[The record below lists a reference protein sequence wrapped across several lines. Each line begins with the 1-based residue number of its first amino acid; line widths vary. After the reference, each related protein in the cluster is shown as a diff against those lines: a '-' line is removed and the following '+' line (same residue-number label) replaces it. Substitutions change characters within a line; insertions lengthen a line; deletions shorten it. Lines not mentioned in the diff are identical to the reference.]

1 MKKTLAFLL
10 VFVMVLSMLAACNTD
25 KPTPTNPPASQG
37 GTQPPETQPK
47 PTEPEE
53 PVVLTCL
60 INAFEG
66 IDYDNNYMTT
76 YLEEKFN
83 VDLQFQVISTADDAA
98 TQLNLILSG
107 DEYPDLFLTGRYK
120 TAQVMA
126 GVEAGA
132 FLPLD
137 EYIVEGTEYYKM
149 LEANPGYRA
158 NVTSTDGHIY
168 TFMYTDAS
176 VHTTSEYKMWY
187 FVEWMEKL
195 GWETPPST
203 PEEFKQYL
211 IDIRDNDV
219 NGNGDPTDEIPL
231 MGYYNGRKTDP
242 ICFLM
247 NPFELYTDNFHYIT
261 DDGEIYFSAIT
272 DGWRKGLAYIADLY
286 AEGLIA
292 EETYI
297 QDQATFKA
305 LLNKVGTE
313 ALVGCYP
320 NWFGENEIDKN
331 VRAWTDIEAL
341 APLKGDYQQ
350 AAWGQKIQLNCAI
363 STQCEHPEKAFELLD
378 WLQGPE
384 GDMMQKY
391 GWEGMTYEW
400 IDAENYLGENRS
412 VQTLWKSNNL
422 DVNQYIWSIGRLP
435 VQDSTESRYGV
446 MKTTETGNTWRL
458 VRAHEYY
465 EDYYVPH
472 NTPYTVWAEED
483 VMAEYSELSALIDE
497 YIKVSDT
504 EFIMGIKD
512 INDDAQ
518 WQAYLDQL
526 DQMGLDRYIEVL
538 YAYYGLK

>member
-1 MKKTLAFLL
+1 MKKTLAILL
-10 VFVMVLSMLAACNTD
+10 AFVMVLSMLCACDTE
-25 KPTPTNPPASQG
+25 KPVETKPKETQG
-37 GTQPPETQPK
+37 SNKPVETQPK
-47 PTEPEE
+47 ETEPEE

-60 INAFEG
+60 VNAFEG

-83 VDLQFQVISTADDAA
+83 VDLQFQVISTADDPA

-107 DEYPDLFLTGRYK
+107 DEYPDLFLSGSYN

-126 GVEAGA
+126 AVEAGA

-149 LEANPGYRA
+149 LEANPVYRA
-158 NVTSTDGHIY
+158 NATATDGHIY

-219 NGNGDPTDEIPL
+219 NGNGDPNDEIPL

-313 ALVGCYP
+313 AIVGCYP
-320 NWFGENEIDKN
+320 HWFAESEIDKN
-331 VRAWTDIEAL
+331 VRQWTDIEAL

-350 AAWGQKIQLNCAI
+350 SAWGQKIQLKCAI

-400 IDAENYLGENRS
+400 IDAENYLGENRAI
-412 VQTLWKSNNL
+412 QTLWKSNNL
-422 DVNQYIWSIGRLP
+422 DVNQYIWSIGSLP
-435 VQDSTESRYGV
+435 VQDSTESRYSV
-446 MKTTETGNTWRL
+446 VKTTESGNTWRL

-483 VMAEYSELSALIDE
+483 VMVEYSELSALINE
-497 YIKVSDT
+497 FIKVSDT

-512 INDDAQ
+512 IHDDAQ

-526 DQMGLDRYIEVL
+526 DQLGLDRYIEVL
-538 YAYYGLK
+538 YAYYSLK

>member
-1 MKKTLAFLL
+1 MKKTLALL
-10 VFVMVLSMLAACNTD
+10 LAFVMVLSMLCACDTD
-25 KPTPTNPPASQG
+25 KPVETKPQ
-37 GTQPPETQPK
+37 ETQGNQSVETK
-47 PTEPEE
+47 PVETEPEE

-60 INAFEG
+60 ITAFEG

-76 YLEEKFN
+76 FLEEKFN

-98 TQLNLILSG
+98 TQLNLVLTSG
-107 DEYPDLFLTGRYK
+107 EYPDLFLTGRYN
-120 TAQVMA
+120 TAQVLA
-126 GVEAGA
+126 GAEAGA
-132 FLPLD
+132 FLPLND
-137 EYIVEGTEYYKM
+137 YIVEGTEYYKM
-149 LEANPGYRA
+149 LEANPEYRVNATA
-158 NVTSTDGHIY
+158 NDGNIY
-168 TFMYTDAS
+168 TFLYTDAS
-176 VHTTSEYKMWY
+176 VHTASEYKMWY
-187 FVEWMEKL
+187 LVEWMEKL

-211 IDIRDNDV
+211 IDIRDEDV
-219 NGNGDPTDEIPL
+219 NGNGDPNDEIPL
-231 MGYYNGRKTDP
+231 MGYYDGRKTDP

-297 QDQATFKA
+297 QDKATFKA

-313 ALVGCYP
+313 AVIGCYP

-350 AAWGQKIQLNCAI
+350 SAWGQKIQLNCAI

-384 GDMMQKY
+384 GNMMQKY
-391 GWEGMTYEW
+391 GWEDTTYEW
-400 IDAENYLGENRS
+400 IEAENYLGENRS
-412 VQTLWKSNNL
+412 VQTLWKSNEL
-422 DVNQYIWSIGRLP
+422 DINQYIWSVGRLP
-435 VQDSTESRYGV
+435 LQDSAESRYGV

-458 VRAHEYY
+458 VRAHEFYQ
-465 EDYYVPH
+465 DYYVPH

-483 VMAEYSELSALIDE
+483 VMAEYSELSALINE

-538 YAYYGLK
+538 EQYYGLK